1 MAKLTG
7 AVPVL
12 AARDVSG
19 TVDFWTNRLGFI
31 QDFAADDFA
40 GVVRDDVT
48 LYISRV
54 EEQVVSDN
62 TQAWVSVRGLD
73 ELYAE
78 WAAVVSTDFG
88 DTSGP
93 AMTEIGERPWG
104 REFAVRDPAGNC
116 VHFVAED

>member
-19 TVDFWTNRLGFI
+19 TVDFWTSRLGFV
-31 QDFAADDFA
+31 QDFAEDDFA

-48 LYISRV
+48 LYISWV

-73 ELYAE
+73 EVYAE

-93 AMTEIGERPWG
+93 AMTGIGERPWG
-104 REFAVRDPAGNC
+104 REFALRDPAGNC